1 MLIILQHIPYLQIAY
16 KTKETDYYF
25 AVVSSFFSRAVYAQ
39 GLSILVSVKL
49 HEVFFLLK
57 GI

>member
-49 HEVFFLLK
+49 H
-57 GI
+57 